1 MAWSTRQVADLAG
14 TTLRAVRHYHEI
26 GLLPEPERRSNGY
39 KKYGA
44 SHLVRLLQIR
54 NLVDLGFS
62 LAEIENMDDSA
73 SSTTENLDRI
83 DRDLASTIER
93 LTQAREQI
101 AQLRGSPDSAVTLGS
116 ALRPLADHPLSERDQ
131 GFLAVYGRLAGEE
144 AVSGYLAAV
153 AETRD
158 DPVLREFEN
167 LPEGADEDTRILLAE
182 RLAEY
187 QAHARAAHPELDTA
201 GTAGPVDRKRAGE
214 AIGRAIAELYNSAQV
229 DVIVRASALHD
240 S

>member
-26 GLLPEPERRSNGY
+26 GLLPEPGRRSNGY
-39 KKYGA
+39 KQYGVT
-44 SHLVRLLQIR
+44 HLVRLLQIR

-73 SSTTENLDRI
+73 RSTTKILDRI

-101 AQLRGSPDSAVTLGS
+101 AQLGGSPDSAVTLGS
-116 ALRPLADHPLSERDQ
+116 ALRPMANHPLSEQDQ
-131 GFLAVYGRLAGEE
+131 GFLAVYGQLAGEE
-144 AVSGYLAAV
+144 AVSGYLDAV
-153 AETRD
+153 TETRD

-167 LPEGADEDTRILLAE
+167 LPQDADEDTRVLLAE

-187 QAHARAAHPELDTA
+187 QAHASAAHPELDTA
-201 GTAGPVDRKRAGE
+201 GAAGPVGRKRAGE

-229 DVIVRASALHD
+229 DVIVRASALRD

>member
-26 GLLPEPERRSNGY
+26 GLFPKPERRSNGY
-39 KKYGA
+39 KQYGV

-73 SSTTENLDRI
+73 SNTAEILDSV
-83 DRDLASTIER
+83 DQELASTIER
-93 LTQAREQI
+93 LAQAREQI
-101 AQLRGSPDSAVTLGS
+101 VQLADSPKSAVTLGS
-116 ALRPLADHPLSERDQ
+116 ALRPLAKHPLSESDA
-131 GFLAVYGRLAGEE
+131 GFLAVYGQLAGEE
-144 AVSGYLAAV
+144 AVSGYLDAV
-153 AETRD
+153 AETRG
-158 DPVLREFEN
+158 DPVLREFEA
-167 LPEGADEDTRILLAE
+167 LPEDADEATRIRLAE

-187 QAHARAAHPELDTA
+187 QAEARAAHPELDTA
-201 GTAGPVDRKRAGE
+201 GAAGPVGRKRAGE

-229 DVIVRASALHD
+229 DVIVRASVLHD